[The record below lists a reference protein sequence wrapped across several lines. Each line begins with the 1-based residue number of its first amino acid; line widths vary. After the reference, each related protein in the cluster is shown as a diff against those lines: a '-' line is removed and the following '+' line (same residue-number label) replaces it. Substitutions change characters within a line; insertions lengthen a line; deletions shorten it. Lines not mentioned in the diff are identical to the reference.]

1 MHSLR
6 FYCMLTTI
14 MIIIAVQQ
22 NQDFAKRCL
31 GYSRGLPLSYV
42 DFRTCVLRRCEM
54 EDLDRP
60 TVTSLDALHLL
71 LKRHCQQEILRC
83 MLQPLT
89 KLYEEGVVLSFIGD
103 VPKRYVFN
111 DF

>member
-1 MHSLR
+1 M
-6 FYCMLTTI
+6 
-14 MIIIAVQQ
+14 
-22 NQDFAKRCL
+22 
-31 GYSRGLPLSYV
+31 SYV
-42 DFRTCVLRRCEM
+42 DFRTNVLARCEM
-54 EDLDRP
+54 DDLDRP
-60 TVTSLDALHLL
+60 TMTSLDALHLL

-103 VPKRYVFN
+103 VPKRYVSN